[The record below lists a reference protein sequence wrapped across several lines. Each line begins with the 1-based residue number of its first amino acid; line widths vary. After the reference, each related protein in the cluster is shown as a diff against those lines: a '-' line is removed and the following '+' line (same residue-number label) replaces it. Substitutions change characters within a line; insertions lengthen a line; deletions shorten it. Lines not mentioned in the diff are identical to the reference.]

1 MRFPTSNDSRLLVVG
16 IVAFVALATY
26 LGVAF
31 ANTRALVNVAQEVA
45 PWTPSNSTLTPVPLG
60 RGRVAVLVKP
70 ATKGTIYGAV
80 VQTLIS
86 EPKVGHRYVVSLRL
100 KGTPSGRIGIE
111 LNEFSPGVARY
122 PVKTTVHATAKW
134 HRFRFAVR
142 VKKSWLGLAVYLYR
156 QTNPPA
162 LTSFGIRDENVSV
175 SPG

>member
-1 MRFPTSNDSRLLVVG
+1 MV
-16 IVAFVALATY
+16 Y

-31 ANTRALVNVAQEVA
+31 ATTRATVGVANEVA
-45 PWTPSNSTLTPVPLG
+45 PWTPSGATLTPLPLG
-60 RGRVAVLVKP
+60 RGQVAIRVTP

-86 EPKVGHRYVVSLRL
+86 EPKAGHTYVVSLGL
-100 KGTPSGRIGIE
+100 KGTPRGRIGVE

-122 PVKTTVHATAKW
+122 PVKTTVPAAARW
-134 HRFRFAVR
+134 HHYTFSVR
-142 VKKSWLGLAVYLYR
+142 VKQSWLGLAVYVYR

-162 LTSFGIRDENVSV
+162 RTSFTIRDENVAV